1 MSATHSRRA
10 MLFVPGNSTKMLEKI
25 PGLAPGSFILDLE
38 DSVPTAEKEVA
49 RRMVA
54 ELTRQVTRGYELH
67 VRINDVASPY
77 AADDLAAVM
86 GPGLAGI
93 VVPKVES
100 AADIERV
107 NELIDD
113 AARSRGLE
121 GRDVAVM
128 ATIETARGLHRVDE
142 IAAAGGHLEILGFG
156 SGDFA
161 LDLGLEWPSTEGTP
175 ELLLW
180 AKCRLVLA
188 SRVAGLAPPHDG
200 SYTNYSDLEGLAHEA
215 RESRR
220 LGFGG
225 KHVVHP
231 SQIAVVDQIFRPD
244 ARQIERAR
252 RIVDAFEEAARA
264 GRGTV
269 GVEGELVDYA
279 IVKRARQLLADV
291 DD

>member
-10 MLFVPGNSTKMLEKI
+10 MLFVPGNSTKMMEKI

-38 DSVPTAEKEVA
+38 DSVPTAQKEAA

-54 ELTRQVTRGYELH
+54 ELTRQDTRGYELH

-77 AADDLAAVM
+77 AADDLAAVA
-86 GPGLAGI
+86 GPGLAGV

-100 AADIERV
+100 AADIDRV

-113 AARSRGLE
+113 AARSSGLE

-142 IAAAGGHLEILGFG
+142 IAAAGGHLELLSFG

-175 ELLLW
+175 EMLLW

-200 SYTNYSDLEGLAHEA
+200 SYTNYSDLEGLGHEA

-252 RIVDAFEEAARA
+252 RIVDAFEEAERA

>member
-1 MSATHSRRA
+1 MRTTYSRRA

-25 PGLAPGSFILDLE
+25 PSLAPGSFILDLE
-38 DSVPTAEKEVA
+38 DSVPTAQKEIA
-49 RRMVA
+49 RRTVG
-54 ELTRQVTRGYELH
+54 ELTRGVTHGYELH

-77 AADDLAAVM
+77 AVEDLRAVV
-86 GPGLAGI
+86 GPGLAGV

-107 NELIDD
+107 NELIDET
-113 AARSRGLE
+113 ALRSGLE
-121 GRDVAVM
+121 GCDVAVM

-142 IAAAGGHLEILGFG
+142 IAAAGGHLELLSFG

-175 ELLLW
+175 EMLLW

-188 SRVAGLAPPHDG
+188 SRVAGLEPPHDG
-200 SYTNYSDLEGLAHEA
+200 SYTKYRDLEGLGHEA
-215 RESRR
+215 RQSQR

-231 SQIAVVDQIFRPD
+231 SQIAVVDEIFRPG

-252 RIVDAFEEAARA
+252 RIVDDFEEAERA
-264 GRGTV
+264 GRGAV
-269 GVEGELVDYA
+269 GVEGELADYA

-291 DD
+291 VD